1 VAAGEAFTREQ
12 HDRIERAR
20 RGAEAQTGMRF
31 WVRVAEF
38 EGNIK
43 LEAEHLLANLI
54 GSPRDPALL
63 VLIAPGSRRL
73 EVMTT
78 QMARRR
84 ISDQAAGLAVL
95 TMTSLFAVGDL
106 VGGIVNGLRQ
116 LADAAGRGPE
126 LEPEVHH
133 GQLESAPR

>member
-1 VAAGEAFTREQ
+1 VAAGEAFPRDQ

-20 RGAEAQTGMRF
+20 RGAESQTGMRF

-38 EGNIK
+38 DGNPK
-43 LEAEHLLANLI
+43 LEAEHLLANLTE
-54 GSPRDPALL
+54 SPREAAVLL
-63 VLIAPGSRRL
+63 LIAPGSRHL

-78 QMARRR
+78 HLGRRR

-95 TMTSLFAVGDL
+95 TMTSAFAVGDL

-116 LADAAGRGPE
+116 LSDAAGRGVEPE
-126 LEPEVHH
+126 SELHHAQLEPAHH
-133 GQLESAPR
+133 

>member
-1 VAAGEAFTREQ
+1 MAAGEAFARDQ

-20 RGAEAQTGMRF
+20 RGAESQTGMRF

-38 EGNIK
+38 EGSAK

-54 GSPRDPALL
+54 DSPREAAVLL
-63 VLIAPGSRRL
+63 LIAPGSRQL

-78 QMARRR
+78 HLASRR
-84 ISDQAAGLAVL
+84 ITDQAAGLAVL
-95 TMTSLFAVGDL
+95 TMTSAFAVGDL

-116 LADAAGRGPE
+116 LADAAGRGPDPAE
-126 LEPEVHH
+126 SLIQLEPAHH
-133 GQLESAPR
+133 